1 MIETIV
7 LAIIAVAPAFVAV
20 ISIIVACLSLA
31 HKFTA
36 LKKEVIN
43 TKEYQDVKA
52 QLAIAHRENVELKKL
67 IKQLLTKIDHVQR
80 PEEE

>member
-20 ISIIVACLSLA
+20 MCIIIACLALS

-52 QLAIAHRENVELKKL
+52 QLAIAHRENIELKKL